1 MLNLMKKTIFLSSI
15 ALILYS
21 CSSTHKLTKF
31 RDKYLFSVELDKN
44 GFAENISYNEVMGLI
59 ILPVEIDGSVY
70 NFLFDTGSVT
80 MVSSRLATKLK
91 SINKSVPI
99 TIEDASGKEN
109 SADFGILPKLSIG
122 NVDFLNIGVTAIDL
136 SIFENKCISIDGII
150 GANLMRTCFWKI
162 DYVNKKIYFSDQKE
176 NIKIPEPEMSATLF
190 ESFSGSPE
198 VYYNWAQY
206 AINAT
211 WDTGF
216 NGLFQINDSI
226 YLNNKKKTEVK
237 SVASK
242 NIPLGTL
249 YGNSN
254 TIEQNYSIRL
264 DTILIIKEIKN
275 LNFKANYTLLD
286 VEAEVTP
293 YPASALVGNKYLS
306 ASEEVLFDWK
316 NKLVELKKIPSE
328 KKSSSTFGFTAFK
341 MGENIQVISLQDNSE
356 VKKKGLKIGDII
368 TSIYDQDVTNLSQ
381 DKWCEIFNSFDIDSQ
396 DIIWFNVKRGDIE
409 EKFTVK
415 KYNLFP

>member
-1 MLNLMKKTIFLSSI
+1 MKKTIFLFSI

-21 CSSTHKLTKF
+21 CSSADKLTKF

-70 NFLFDTGSVT
+70 NFLFDTGAVT
-80 MVSSRLATKLK
+80 MVSSKLTTKLK
-91 SINKSVPI
+91 RINKSEPI
-99 TIEDASGKEN
+99 TIVDASGKEN
-109 SADFGILPKLSIG
+109 SGDFGILPKLSIG
-122 NVDFLNIGVTAIDL
+122 NVDFLNIGVNAIDL

-162 DYVNKKIYFSDQKE
+162 DYVNKKIYISDQKE

-190 ESFSGSPE
+190 ENFSGSPE

-206 AINAT
+206 AIRAT

-226 YLNNKKKTEVK
+226 YLNNKKNTQIK
-237 SVASK
+237 SISSK
-242 NIPLGTL
+242 SLPLGTL
-249 YGNSN
+249 YENSN
-254 TIEQNYSIRL
+254 AIEQNYSVRL
-264 DTILIIKEIKN
+264 DTVLVIKEIDKN
-275 LNFKANYTLLD
+275 LNFKANYILFD
-286 VEAEVTP
+286 VETEAVP
-293 YPASALVGNKYLS
+293 YPASALVGNKYLK

-328 KKSSSTFGFTAFK
+328 EKLSLTFGFTAFK
-341 MGENIQVISLQDNSE
+341 MGENVQVISLQDNSE
-356 VKKKGLKIGDII
+356 VKKRGLKIGDII

-381 DKWCEIFNSFDIDSQ
+381 DKWCEMFNSFDIDSQ
-396 DIIWFNVKRGDIE
+396 DTIWFNVKRGDIE
-409 EKFTVK
+409 EKFIVK
-415 KYNLFP
+415 KYNLFQ